1 MRDCRK
7 CRCRTCMC
15 LIPCTVVPFYSPYT
29 AIHLTN
35 TPIYPFQTSS
45 NTFYKIFFT
54 FQILNFLFQITQNLY
69 FYLNFGTPNAT
80 LFFSQCLCRFYPYVS
95 SLNFEADE
103 KTQTPSYKFQPNFY
117 FLLFAETHSHVPLNV
132 T

>member
-1 MRDCRK
+1 MQVPYLYVFDSLHCCSFLFPIHRHTLNK
-7 CRCRTCMC
+7 HPN
-15 LIPCTVVPFYSPYT
+15 LPIP
-29 AIHLTN
+29 N
-35 TPIYPFQTSS
+35 PFQTSS

-54 FQILNFLFQITQNLY
+54 FQILNFLFQTTQNLY

-95 SLNFEADE
+95 PLNFEADE
-103 KTQTPSYKFQPNFY
+103 KTQPPSYKFQPNFY